1 MEEQRTACDE
11 LPDSDKTG
19 STIRRQRTTD
29 YGLRNTDYLHL
40 MLTDSILV
48 PDPSPERR
56 VFTNRTLNMRSIR
69 AIGYDMDYTLTQ
81 YHAEAWED
89 CAFGHAQDRL
99 TTLGWPVD
107 DLEFDATMVSRG
119 LVMDLELG
127 NLVKATR
134 FGWVIRAMHGTR
146 FLDYHELRRAYS
158 GTLVDLAED
167 RYVFLNTLF
176 SLSEASLF
184 AQCVELVNAG
194 SLPSGVG
201 YREVFVAVRSA
212 IDGAHRDGLL
222 KADVLADPERFI
234 SLDSDIVDSLLDQN
248 HAGKRLML
256 ITNSEWGFANKMM
269 TYTFD
274 PFLPAG
280 QTWRDLFGTVIVSA
294 AKPGFFTSSNP
305 LYKVVDEDR
314 GLLEPHH
321 GSIERGGVFYGGN
334 ARLVE
339 EYLGLSGDEILYVGD
354 HLYGDVHFSKALLR
368 WRTALILQ
376 ELESEVRSLATFL
389 PGQQR
394 LGEMMGQ
401 KESLEARLSALRL
414 AALRTRDGYAAPM
427 LDVRDAEAEIVKT
440 RNEILAL
447 DDVIAPLAIEA
458 GRLRSEGWGLMM
470 RAGADKSLL
479 ARQVERY
486 ADIYTSRVSN
496 LLFPGPYAMF
506 RIGRLDLPH
515 DPHPRHESS

>member
-1 MEEQRTACDE
+1 M
-11 LPDSDKTG
+11 
-19 STIRRQRTTD
+19 
-29 YGLRNTDYLHL
+29 DYLHP
-40 MLTDSILV
+40 MPTDSILV
-48 PDPSPERR
+48 PDPSPQRR
-56 VFTNRTLNMRSIR
+56 VFTNRTLNMRSIK

-89 CAFGHAQDRL
+89 CAFGHAQARL
-99 TTLGWPVD
+99 AALGWPVEL
-107 DLEFDATMVSRG
+107 LEFDAEMVSRG

-127 NLVKATR
+127 NLLKATR

-158 GTLVDLAED
+158 GTLVDLAES

-184 AQCVELVNAG
+184 AQCVELLDAG
-194 SLPSGVG
+194 KLPSGVG
-201 YREVFVAVRSA
+201 YGELFATVRAA

-234 SLDSDIVDSLLDQN
+234 VLDSDIVDSLLDQK
-248 HAGKRLML
+248 HSGKRMML
-256 ITNSEWGFANKMM
+256 ITNSEWNFASEIM

-274 PFLPAG
+274 RYMPEG

-321 GSIERGGVFYGGN
+321 GSIEHGDIFYGGN

-354 HLYGDVHFSKALLR
+354 HLYGDVHFSKDLLR

-376 ELESEVRSLATFL
+376 ELESEVRALSGFL
-389 PGQQR
+389 PSQQR
-394 LGEMMGQ
+394 LGELMTR
-401 KESLEARLSALRL
+401 KELLEARLSALRL
-414 AALRTRDGYAAPM
+414 AALRIRDGYADPM
-427 LDVRDAEAEIVKT
+427 FDVSNGEAAIVETRDA
-440 RNEILAL
+440 ILAL
-447 DDVIAPLAIEA
+447 DDMIAPLAIEA
-458 GRLRSEGWGLMM
+458 GRLRNEAWGLMM

-496 LLFPGPYAMF
+496 LLYPGPYAMF

-515 DPHPRHESS
+515 DPHPQHEVD